1 MKNICTENNSFYYIQ
16 NIIDAVMREA
26 FRVRMTS
33 HELKEHQSKNNN
45 GLQGN
50 TRSTFL

>member
-16 NIIDAVMREA
+16 NIIDDVMREA

-33 HELKEHQSKNNN
+33 HELKEHQSKNKS
-45 GLQGN
+45 GEV
-50 TRSTFL
+50 RIR